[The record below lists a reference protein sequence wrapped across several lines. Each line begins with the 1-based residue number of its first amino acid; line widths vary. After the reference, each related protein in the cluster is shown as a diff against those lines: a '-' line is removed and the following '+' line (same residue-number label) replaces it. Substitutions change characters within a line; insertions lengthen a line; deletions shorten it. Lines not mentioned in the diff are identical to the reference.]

1 MTSQADPSA
10 YHAWVTLS
18 SAWRAESFT
27 AAAAECGI
35 AVAPATAFA
44 VGAGYAPNA
53 VRLAL
58 ASPPHKVLVESLK
71 VLNSLARSKPVTLNL
86 E

>member
-1 MTSQADPSA
+1 MYAVV
-10 YHAWVTLS
+10 AW
-18 SAWRAESFT
+18 A
-27 AAAAECGI
+27 

-44 VGAGYAPNA
+44 VGSGYAPNA

-58 ASPPHKVLVESLK
+58 ASPSHKVLVESLQ
-71 VLNSLARSKPVTLNL
+71 VLNSLARSKPGTMHL